1 MTRIWTPIKL
11 PLGNK
16 SYLQDVTVYLIKR
29 RDGYIL
35 LDAGLNTDEAFSSMG
50 EAFSR
55 IGCNPQDIR
64 DIYITHYHLDHCGL
78 ATRLKDLSAAS
89 IYMTKE
95 DKEIL
100 DFLKAYLHECAEK
113 MGEFFGSFGVPQ
125 TTIDYL
131 KKELASY
138 KQLLIGPDRI
148 HFISDGEKIETA
160 TGQLEVVS
168 TPGHTPGHI
177 SFLLPK
183 KRILFGGDF
192 ILRDEFP
199 HVGIYPHTIKY
210 NPLKDYLKTLEK
222 VKAMDISVIL
232 PSHGEPIYDPGRRI
246 EDVMAFI
253 RHKIEDVLRLL
264 KKGPLTLSQVCD
276 QGFRSYD
283 SGLSLSYFFI
293 LTLSLAYLRYLE
305 EENLI
310 VQKTTKSGVVFTCR

>member
-1 MTRIWTPIKL
+1 MTKIWTPIKL

-16 SYLQDVTVYLIKR
+16 SYLQDVTIYLIKS
-29 RDGYIL
+29 RDGFIL
-35 LDAGLNTDEAFSSMG
+35 LDAGLNTTEAFSSIG

-55 IGCNPQDIR
+55 IGCRPQDIR
-64 DIYITHYHLDHCGL
+64 AIYITHYHLDHCGL
-78 ATRLKDLSAAS
+78 ATRLQDLLSVP

-100 DFLKAYLHECAEK
+100 DFIKTYLHEYPEK
-113 MGEFFGSFGVPQ
+113 MGEFFGSFGVPH

-131 KKELASY
+131 KKELTVY

-148 HFISDGEKIETA
+148 HPTIDGEKIEITS
-160 TGQLEVVS
+160 GHLKVVS

-183 KRILFGGDF
+183 EGILFGGDF
-192 ILRDEFP
+192 FLRDEFP

-222 VKAMDISVIL
+222 IKAMDINIIL

-246 EDVMAFI
+246 DDVTGFI

-264 KKGPLTLSQVCD
+264 KKGPLSLSQVCD

-305 EENLI
+305 EENLA
-310 VQKTTKSGVVFTCR
+310 VRKSNKSGIVFVA